1 MRIKS
6 GSEILKNIN
15 KPLKREVINYI
26 YENNNISNGNCLL
39 YAEFIISLLIN
50 VTDTYAGDNVVIGDV
65 KEKHFKWCWYKVLEG
80 NNRISIVS
88 PDKLYNYLFS
98 FTENVFY
105 DNPDKNDSLK
115 DSMFNSWL
123 FIFDTTIPKSKKDI
137 NTFLHAYDLF
147 EKSFKI
153 NG

>member
-80 NNRISIVS
+80 KTV
-88 PDKLYNYLFS
+88 
-98 FTENVFY
+98 
-105 DNPDKNDSLK
+105 
-115 DSMFNSWL
+115 
-123 FIFDTTIPKSKKDI
+123 
-137 NTFLHAYDLF
+137 
-147 EKSFKI
+147 
-153 NG
+153 